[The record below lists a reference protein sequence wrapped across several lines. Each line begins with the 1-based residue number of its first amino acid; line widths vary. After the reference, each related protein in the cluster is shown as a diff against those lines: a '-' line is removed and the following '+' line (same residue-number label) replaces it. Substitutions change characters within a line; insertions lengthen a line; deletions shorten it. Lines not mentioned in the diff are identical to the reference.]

1 MGRMKD
7 RWRRGRAGRP
17 VGSLGAVRIGSGRS
31 RIPAALLLVVAVLCL
46 ALAMHVAVMGDHVM
60 SMLGACLA
68 VLVAIVLT
76 IRIPSAS
83 SLRLVWSGEPAI
95 RGIAS
100 GGSPPRGRYPPDEG
114 TVLRH

>member
-1 MGRMKD
+1 M
-7 RWRRGRAGRP
+7 
-17 VGSLGAVRIGSGRS
+17 RIGSGRS

-46 ALAMHVAVMGDHVM
+46 ALAMHAAAMGDHVM

-76 IRIPSAS
+76 LWIPVAS
-83 SLRLVWSGEPAI
+83 SLRLVGPDRPTI
-95 RGIAS
+95 RWIAP
-100 GGSPPRGRYPPDEG
+100 GASPPRGRYPPDEG